1 MDNQSRKQ
9 SKGNRTPKE
18 KKSFIIHKDSLDILD
33 ELNDTQTANLFRAIR
48 QFQTGKEVEL
58 DAITKIAFMPFKNQ
72 FIRDNIAY
80 KELCEKNKEIA
91 ENRKNN
97 SPTVT
102 ERNEALPL
110 SPTVTYKDSDK
121 DKDKDK
127 DNDKDSESDNTH
139 SHFLNFNYYQTKYDI
154 LPTPLKESIQN
165 KDWENWQNLN
175 TLIDNK
181 HKNIRKISKQL
192 TYTEYLQLKQDY
204 ITSNSIKKDR
214 FAKLLSDFNNN
225 KGIENKYEAVFPAL
239 CKWIEIEKRK

>member
-1 MDNQSRKQ
+1 
-9 SKGNRTPKE
+9 
-18 KKSFIIHKDSLDILD
+18 
-33 ELNDTQTANLFRAIR
+33 
-48 QFQTGKEVEL
+48 
-58 DAITKIAFMPFKNQ
+58 MPFKNQ

-110 SPTVTYKDSDK
+110 SPTVTYKDS
-121 DKDKDK
+121 
-127 DNDKDSESDNTH
+127 ESDNTH
-139 SHFLNFNYYQTKYDI
+139 SHFLNFNYHQTKYDI